1 MRYFASRAHT
11 TTILLSSPRTW
22 TRSSTQKGD
31 VSGEW
36 KFHGDTHYGP
46 LSLRQ
51 LLSYIKE
58 TTTRSVSCTRH
69 IQSHLKGM
77 GPPELESNLYLF
89 LNQKFLHF
97 HLLAAA
103 AFLSAFIFVF
113 CFSNWWILWSNLS
126 FTHSCTTNS
135 LKTGDKTDCAS
146 FRSVVKIFNALER
159 KSKRKQSTHAKR
171 NLRKMFHYNRIILI
185 NFFVALCFHLLYKRE
200 YFIGTF
206 TTEKNCINTREKLR

>member
-1 MRYFASRAHT
+1 MQYFASWAHT
-11 TTILLSSPRTW
+11 TTILLSCPRTW

-31 VSGEW
+31 VCGEW

-103 AFLSAFIFVF
+103 AFLSAFISVF
-113 CFSNWWILWSNLS
+113 FFCNWWIL
-126 FTHSCTTNS
+126 
-135 LKTGDKTDCAS
+135 
-146 FRSVVKIFNALER
+146 
-159 KSKRKQSTHAKR
+159 
-171 NLRKMFHYNRIILI
+171 
-185 NFFVALCFHLLYKRE
+185 
-200 YFIGTF
+200 
-206 TTEKNCINTREKLR
+206 